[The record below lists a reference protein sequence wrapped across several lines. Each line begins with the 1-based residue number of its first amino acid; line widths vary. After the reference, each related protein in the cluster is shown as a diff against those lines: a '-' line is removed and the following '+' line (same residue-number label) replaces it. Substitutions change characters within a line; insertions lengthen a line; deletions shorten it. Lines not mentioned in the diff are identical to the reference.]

1 MASNTPAVRPAIRV
15 AARPLAA
22 LAGLAALG
30 AATSGAAAQL
40 YSNALRGPGSD
51 VGISTG
57 TLSLGGF
64 PAPPGTEWAE
74 IGHDAVSLI
83 KGNTIGIGHR
93 VVSGTRYA
101 DDFTIPAGETWTI
114 TAFTF
119 FAYQTGAQPGASTF
133 TNYNFRVWDGE
144 PGQPGSNI
152 VFGDTTTN
160 RLTDSVDA
168 NLYRISNAAAV
179 VCSQPN
185 PTTTRPIFRNVCGGL
200 SLTLAA
206 GTYWVDVQSDGT
218 INSGPWIVPMPNLPL
233 GSGLFLPGSNGL
245 QFEGVT
251 WSPFV
256 DEGRIADPVNGGCM
270 PATSTEG
277 ADMPFLID
285 GMMGGGCEPDLTT
298 GAIPGQ
304 PGFGVP
310 NGVLNNDDFFYYL
323 TIFSNND
330 PAADLTTGAIP
341 GQPGYGV
348 PNGVVHNDDFFYY
361 LRIFSA
367 GCCATDRSW

>member
-1 MASNTPAVRPAIRV
+1 MASIESTAVSAVRP
-15 AARPLAA
+15 LLA

-30 AATSGAAAQL
+30 AATSGASAQL

-51 VGISTG
+51 IGLSTG
-57 TLSLGGF
+57 AVSLAGF
-64 PAPPGTEWAE
+64 AAPPGTEWAE
-74 IGHDAVSLI
+74 IGHDAVTLI
-83 KGNTIGIGHR
+83 KGNTIGVGHR
-93 VVSGTRYA
+93 VVSGTRFA

-114 TAFTF
+114 SAFTF
-119 FAYQTGAQPGASTF
+119 FAYQTGAQPGASSF
-133 TNYNFRVWDGE
+133 THYNFRVWDGE
-144 PGQPGSNI
+144 PGQPGSSI

-160 RLTDSVDA
+160 RLTDSIDA
-168 NLYRISNAAAV
+168 NLYRISNASPV

-218 INSGPWIVPMPNLPL
+218 INSGPWIAPLAGMPI
-233 GSGLFLPGSNGL
+233 GSSMYLPGSNGV
-245 QFEGVT
+245 QFDGAS
-251 WSPFV
+251 WAPFV
-256 DEGRIADPVNGGCM
+256 DEGRIADPVLGGCI
-270 PATSTEG
+270 AAANTDG

-285 GMMGGGCEPDLTT
+285 GTVGTGCEPDLTT

-304 PGFGVP
+304 PGYGVP

-323 TIFSNND
+323 AQFAAGNL
-330 PAADLTTGAIP
+330 AVADLTTGAIP

-348 PNGVVHNDDFFYY
+348 PNGVLNNDDFFYY
-361 LRIFSA
+361 LAIFAA
-367 GCCATDRSW
+367 GC